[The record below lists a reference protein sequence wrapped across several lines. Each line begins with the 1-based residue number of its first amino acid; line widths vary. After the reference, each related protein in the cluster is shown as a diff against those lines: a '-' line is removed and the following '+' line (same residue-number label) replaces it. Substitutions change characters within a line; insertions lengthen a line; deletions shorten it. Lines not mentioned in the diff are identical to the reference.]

1 MVPMVALEQVRV
13 YIQRNAD
20 ATVTELLLDV
30 FHVCALV
37 DEGAGK
43 GMSQIVEA
51 GVPQSSGPQAGVKR
65 LSDEFVGHAALV
77 RTKEDPVR
85 HRAIRQ
91 RCFQLTCFLEGLQ
104 HSRQLR

>member
-1 MVPMVALEQVRV
+1 DMVPMVALEQVRV

-43 GMSQIVEA
+43 GMSQVVEA

-65 LSDEFVGHAALV
+65 LSDEFVGHAV
-77 RTKEDPVR
+77 PDGPKEDPVLDR
-85 HRAIRQ
+85 VPRQ
-91 RCFQLTCFLEGLQ
+91 RRIQLTRFLEGL
-104 HSRQLR
+104 